1 MRKGATSL
9 NSKQVVND
17 VLSHRQPAYI
27 PLGTYAID
35 CDTVEKIVGH
45 ETYVRNKVKTF
56 IALMEGRRD
65 EVLQSLK
72 EDSVALFRKLDCI
85 DIILPEKEAILLP
98 PIGCEPEKYRK
109 LCENCWQD
117 EQGNIYRASESTN
130 DITLV
135 KHGGHLPSIKDYEG
149 EPELAPPDE
158 SIFEAYDHLAG
169 EFASGRFIMG
179 MSGGFDIF
187 PLPGGM
193 ENGLAF
199 YALDHGM
206 IQAAIHRSL
215 TTANYFDRF
224 FIRKG
229 ADQVMVGSDFSTTTG
244 LLISPTMFSDIC
256 FPAMRDRV
264 ANIKKYRDKVILH
277 SCGNTWKALDM
288 IVESGVDCYQS
299 MQTGAGM
306 DIRLLKEKYGRK
318 LAFWGG
324 VGVEKLIGGTPE
336 DVLSDVRY
344 AMKYGSPEGGFILG
358 PSHSIAYG
366 TKYENFMA
374 MLDEHDKLKYKYS

>member
-1 MRKGATSL
+1 MDA
-9 NSKQVVND
+9 KQAVND
-17 VLSHRQPAYI
+17 VLSHKQPAYI

-45 ETYVRNKVKTF
+45 ETFVRNKVKTF

-72 EDSVALFRKLDCI
+72 EDSVALFCKLDCI
-85 DIILPEKEAILLP
+85 DVILPEKEVILLP
-98 PIGCEPEKYRK
+98 PIGSEPEKYTK
-109 LCENCWQD
+109 LGDNCWQD
-117 EQGNIYRASESTN
+117 DHGNVYRASETTN

-135 KHGGHLPSIKDYEG
+135 KRGGRPPSIEDYEG
-149 EPELAPPDE
+149 EPELTPPDE
-158 SIFEAYDHLAG
+158 SIFEAYDHLVG
-169 EFASGRFIMG
+169 VFASERFIMG

-193 ENGLAF
+193 ENGLAL
-199 YALDHGM
+199 YALDREM
-206 IQAAIHRSL
+206 IRAAIRRSL
-215 TTANYFDRF
+215 KAANYFDRF

-229 ADQVMVGSDFSTTTG
+229 ADQVMVGNDFATTTG
-244 LLISPTMFSDIC
+244 LMISPAMFSEIC

-264 ANIKKYRDKVILH
+264 ANIKQHRSKVILH
-277 SCGNTWKALDM
+277 SCGNTWKAMDM

-306 DIRLLKEKYGRK
+306 DIGLLKEKYGRK

-324 VGVEKLIGGTPE
+324 VAVEKLISGTPE
-336 DVLSDVRY
+336 DVRLDVRH
-344 AMKYGSPEGGFILG
+344 AMEHGSPEGGFILG